1 MKLIE
6 DKINFEK
13 GFGSASGILY
23 TKEIFFLEMDAPLFR
38 SSKWEITYSP
48 SMGATKK
55 EIKQDIVKYIQQN
68 CVEILS
74 TNVVKNH
81 IAWIDFISQK
91 KYPSISKKLTY
102 RGIEHGLTTSCSS
115 LPEWADFLR
124 VKAKVNFPE
133 WILNLHNEPKIIVI
147 DYNSSG
153 NETSILEDVTK
164 LKEVFPNSQI
174 YLEQPYSDMTKID
187 RKLDVQYI
195 FDTSNT
201 VNLIQDK
208 VILPCDMMLLKIGRN
223 SPKEYLNAINKG
235 ILVGFGNV
243 SSSKRGQEV
252 CSGISELLSTIIF
265 TAENN

>member
-1 MKLIE
+1 MRLIE
-6 DKINFEK
+6 EKINFEK

-23 TKEIFFLEMDAPLFR
+23 TKDIFFLEMDTLIFG
-38 SSKWEITYSP
+38 SNKWEITYSP
-48 SMGATKK
+48 SMGATKE

-68 CVEILS
+68 NVEMLS

-81 IAWIDFISQK
+81 ISWIDFISQK
-91 KYPSISKKLTY
+91 KSSFISKKLTY
-102 RGIEHGLTTSCSS
+102 RGVEHGLTTSCSS

-133 WILNLHNEPKIIVI
+133 WILNLNDEPKVLVI

-164 LKEVFPNSQI
+164 LKEAFPNSQI

-187 RKLDVQYI
+187 RKLDVKYI

-208 VILPCDMMLLKIGRN
+208 VILPCDIILLKIGRN

-235 ILVGFGNV
+235 IWVGFGNV

-252 CSGISELLSTIIF
+252 CSEIAEQLSTIIF
-265 TAENN
+265 TVETD